1 MAVQTA
7 SFARIERM
15 RWRHVVRCVST
26 PVLSLCLIVLTLLA
40 TRAAGQEQQQPDW
53 QAQVRNYCDASDW
66 PSAMRLLE
74 QQIARAPDDLDLK
87 AWRARVLAWSGNL
100 AEARQEYLA
109 ILKLSPN
116 DPDNWA
122 GLASVYAREGKK
134 EDALRALDTALR
146 LDPKRADLHAARAR
160 ALRALGKRSEARAE
174 FQKALTLDPPSAE
187 ARAGLKSLRAE
198 PKHELRVGNESD
210 FLSYTAANEGNW
222 ASLAT
227 RWSRVWATSVGGGFY
242 RRGGVIAEKFI
253 ASVTARLPRLG
264 AVTAGGAVGHDNSV
278 IPKSEAYFD
287 LDRGWKTGEG
297 NLFRGVELDYGQ
309 HWYWYQSARILTL
322 NGAAVIYLPREW
334 SLSLAAT
341 GARSAF
347 SGTGVEWRPSGSTR
361 LGFPLAAWR
370 LAQLSGNIFFA
381 AGSENFALSD
391 QIGRFA
397 SQSYGGGLRFR
408 FAERQDITCVASYQ
422 RRTQG
427 RTDTYLGFSYGI
439 HF

>member
-1 MAVQTA
+1 
-7 SFARIERM
+7 
-15 RWRHVVRCVST
+15 
-26 PVLSLCLIVLTLLA
+26 
-40 TRAAGQEQQQPDW
+40 
-53 QAQVRNYCDASDW
+53 
-66 PSAMRLLE
+66 MRLLE

-397 SQSYGGGLRFR
+397 SQIYGGGLRFR
-408 FAERQDITCVASYQ
+408 FAERQDITCVAS
-422 RRTQG
+422 
-427 RTDTYLGFSYGI
+427 
-439 HF
+439 